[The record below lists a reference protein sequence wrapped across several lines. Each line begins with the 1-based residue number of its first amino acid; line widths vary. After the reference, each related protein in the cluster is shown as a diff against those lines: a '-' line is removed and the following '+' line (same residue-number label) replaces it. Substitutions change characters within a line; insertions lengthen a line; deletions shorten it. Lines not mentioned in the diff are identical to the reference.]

1 MMRTLHSALGLVAA
15 MLIVVMALSGAML
28 SIDAVRD
35 RFAVPSSVSAGLT
48 VAELAEVALRAA
60 PGVERIE
67 RKASGAFVMTAFDQD
82 RPTLAVIDPA
92 TGAVSSAPE
101 PSAFMLAVRNLHRK
115 LLLDDAG
122 RAAVGLGTVAMLALS
137 LSGLVMLAR
146 RLGGWRRLIGL
157 IRGTLVQRLHGEV
170 ARAAF
175 LGLLLSAA
183 TGAVMSLTTF
193 EVLPDGSP
201 AQAPDQRSAEGPT
214 LPPSQIAALRQV
226 PASDLRALAF
236 PAAGDPTDI
245 YRLAT
250 AKGEITIDRTSG
262 VVLGEASNTAFQT
275 AYDFI
280 YRVHTG
286 EVAWPLTL
294 LLGLSSAAVPLLAGT
309 GFAIWLARRRAR
321 PRIARNAPAASA
333 DTVILGGSEGN
344 TTWGFAGEL
353 HRALTQAGHR
363 VHSAAMNDLAS
374 AYPSAHR
381 LLLLTATY
389 GEGEAPAS
397 ASRFLELLQRFHARP
412 DLDFAVLGFGDRQ
425 FPRFCAFADDVDEA
439 MTAKGLRRL
448 LATGRIDRQS
458 PQSFADWG
466 RSLGRALGIDLELA
480 YVPARPSTV
489 SLRLVERSDYG
500 AEVGAPTAVLCFGP
514 VEPAG
519 RVARLFGARL
529 PRFEAGDLVGIMAPG
544 ADIARFYSLA
554 SSRRDGVM
562 EICVRLQPGGLCS
575 SFLHGLRKGD
585 TIEAFIR
592 PNPAFRPAPGHA
604 PVILIGAG
612 AGVGPLAGFIR
623 ANAARRPMHLY
634 FGARDPASDF
644 LYERE
649 LKGWLHDRRLTA
661 LRPTFSR
668 AQDRAHV
675 QHRLAADAEA
685 VRALIAREA
694 QILVCGGRDM
704 AHSVAEV
711 LEGLLAP
718 LQLTVSDL
726 KRQGRYV
733 EDVY

>member
-1 MMRTLHSALGLVAA
+1 MLRNLHSALGLVAA
-15 MLIVVMALSGAML
+15 ILIVVMAVSGALL
-28 SIDAVRD
+28 SVDALRD
-35 RFAVPSSVSAGLT
+35 QFAAPPAASAGLT
-48 VAELAEVALRAA
+48 AADVAEAALRAA

-67 RKASGAFVMTAFDQD
+67 RKPSGAFVVTAFAQD
-82 RPTLAVIDPA
+82 RPTMSVIDPA
-92 TGAVSSAPE
+92 TGVLSPAPE
-101 PSAFMLAVRNLHRK
+101 PSAFMLVVRNLHRK
-115 LLLDDAG
+115 LLLADAG
-122 RAAVGLGTVAMLALS
+122 RAVVGLGTGAMLVLS

-146 RLGGWRRLIGL
+146 RLGGWRRLVGPM
-157 IRGTLVQRLHGEV
+157 RGTTMQRLHGEA
-170 ARAAF
+170 ARAAI

-183 TGAVMSLTTF
+183 TGIVMSLTTF

-201 AQAPDQRSAEGPT
+201 AQAPSARSGEGPT
-214 LPPSQIAALRQV
+214 LPPSAIAALRQV
-226 PASDLRALAF
+226 PASDLRALGF
-236 PAAGDPTDI
+236 PDADDPTDV

-250 AKGEITIDRTSG
+250 ASGEIVIDRTSG
-262 VVLGEASNTAFQT
+262 TVLAEAGNTAFQA
-275 AYDFI
+275 AYDLV
-280 YRVHTG
+280 YRLHTG
-286 EVAWPLTL
+286 EFASPLTL

-309 GFAIWLARRRAR
+309 GFGIWLARRRAR
-321 PRIARNAPAASA
+321 PRIPRNAAAA
-333 DTVILGGSEGN
+333 TAETVILVGSEGN
-344 TTWGFAGEL
+344 TTWGFAGAL
-353 HRALTQAGHR
+353 HQALTQAGHR
-363 VHSAAMNDLAS
+363 VHTAAMNELAS
-374 AYPSAHR
+374 AYPAARR

-397 ASRFLELLQRFHARP
+397 ASRFLELLPRLHAQP
-412 DLDFAVLGFGDRQ
+412 DLEFAVLGFGDKQ
-425 FPRFCAFADDVDEA
+425 FPRFCGFADVVEAA
-439 MTAKGLRRL
+439 MTARSVRQL

-458 PQSFADWG
+458 PQGFADWG
-466 RSLGRALGIDLELA
+466 KSLGSALGISLELA
-480 YVPARPSTV
+480 YVPAPPKTI
-489 SLRLVERSDYG
+489 SLRLVERIDYG
-500 AEVGAPTAVLCFGP
+500 AEVGAPTAVLCFR
-514 VEPAG
+514 AG
-519 RVARLFGARL
+519 QPSGRLARLFGARL

-544 ADIARFYSLA
+544 ADIPRFYSLA
-554 SSRRDGVM
+554 SSRRDGVL

-585 TIEAFIR
+585 AIEAFIR

-649 LKGWLHDRRLTA
+649 LKGWLGDRRLTA

-685 VRALIAREA
+685 VRALVAREA

-704 AHSVAEV
+704 ARSVAEV
-711 LEGLLAP
+711 LEAMLAP
-718 LQLTVSDL
+718 LHLTVSDL